1 MDKEYYE
8 IIKEILNNEEFQKRK
23 QYNHHGKITVY
34 EHSLSVS
41 IKAYNYAKKHRKY
54 DAKSVAIGGLLH
66 DFYYKP
72 WQDNKEK
79 KPFLKKHGFTHA
91 KEALE
96 NSKNVFPD
104 LMNEKIENI
113 IERHMFPLNK
123 IPPKYKEAWLITIV
137 DKIVSLE
144 VIFEPTFFKS
154 LIGIKGDKHE

>member
-1 MDKEYYE
+1 ME
-8 IIKEILNNEEFQKRK
+8 N
-23 QYNHHGKITVY
+23 
-34 EHSLSVS
+34 
-41 IKAYNYAKKHRKY
+41 
-54 DAKSVAIGGLLH
+54 
-66 DFYYKP
+66 
-72 WQDNKEK
+72 
-79 KPFLKKHGFTHA
+79 FLKKHGFTHA